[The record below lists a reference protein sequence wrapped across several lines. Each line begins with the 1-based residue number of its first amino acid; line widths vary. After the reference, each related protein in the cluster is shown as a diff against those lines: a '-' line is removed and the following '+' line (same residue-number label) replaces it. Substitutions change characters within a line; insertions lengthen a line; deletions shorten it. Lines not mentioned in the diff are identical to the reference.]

1 MTERRSPVRKRLS
14 EGRDFEPCIVL
25 PIQFFDVG
33 VATGE
38 QRLLFA
44 MLEDA
49 VHLLRRRPGRPSRRS
64 SRDRQE
70 IRAAKAWI
78 AADDPTFPFS
88 FVSVCAALGLDPA
101 AVRREL
107 RRAAATAARATLATT
122 EDVSTPRAVHG

>member
-1 MTERRSPVRKRLS
+1 MTERQHPVRKRLS

-25 PIQFFDVG
+25 PVQFFDATA
-33 VATGE
+33 ATGE

-64 SRDRQE
+64 TCDRQE
-70 IRAAKAWI
+70 IRAARAWI
-78 AADDPTFPFS
+78 AANDPTFPFS

-107 RRAAATAARATLATT
+107 RRAAAAAGRPTIRTPD
-122 EDVSTPRAVHG
+122 DVSTRRAVHG